1 MAVPPLRPAATALL
15 AAGLIAGCAAS
26 GTAATAAG
34 GGGGGGCAPWP
45 SGSTR
50 TVLLVPAGSDG
61 RSYCVRTGQTVRVQ
75 LSGSQAIAPG
85 SQPPRLLGNALAAE
99 RVHLPAPPSVS
110 YLAVHPGTAALIIV
124 RLPCHVARPAQ
135 SAVAAQGI
143 GALARTGGVQCLI
156 EQALRVSII
165 VR

>member
-15 AAGLIAGCAAS
+15 AGGLIAGCAAS
-26 GTAATAAG
+26 GTAAA
-34 GGGGGGCAPWP
+34 GGGGGCAPWP

-50 TVLLVPAGSDG
+50 TVLLVAAGSDG

-99 RVHLPAPPSVS
+99 RVHPPAPPSVS

-124 RLPCHVARPAQ
+124 RLPCHVGRPAQ
-135 SAVAAQGI
+135 GAAAAQGI